1 MRRYMNWALV
11 LSLVLIAGGA
21 NRPEGTER
29 RAAAGA
35 TSSVEDLMALL
46 PALDMVAVIDM
57 PRAMRELL
65 PRLKTIDIGGISKLA
80 KEIEEFTRMAG
91 IDATKINAAVAGV
104 KIEGLSAKGG
114 ALVMEGIDIDPKRVE
129 TAVTA
134 EHWEFQKIDQPGS
147 SLYRVARIKQSEAGS
162 QSGEQKSE
170 EVYFALLGP
179 QRAVAG
185 DLATVKDVARAQAAR
200 SAETNATQRA
210 ALKETRSSGLIRF
223 ALCLPE
229 GLRQMLDSQGELFQQ
244 LAAVKVILG
253 TLDMSGDQSA
263 QLDARLRTNSKEE
276 AAQLAT
282 GLKSLVT
289 LGKSFLGGDQ
299 NAKTQI
305 IGQLLDQVQIAPQA
319 GDVSLTLL
327 MPKALLDQWAK
338 KN

>member
-1 MRRYMNWALV
+1 RYINWALV
-11 LSLVLIAGGA
+11 LGLVLIGSGA

-29 RAAAGA
+29 PAAAGA
-35 TSSVEDLMALL
+35 RSSVEDLMALL

-91 IDATKINAAVAGV
+91 IDATKSNAAVAGV
-104 KIEGLSAKGG
+104 KIEGLSAKAG

-147 SLYRVARIKQSEAGS
+147 FLYRVARIKQSEAGS

-185 DLATVKDVARAQAAR
+185 DLATV
-200 SAETNATQRA
+200 
-210 ALKETRSSGLIRF
+210 
-223 ALCLPE
+223 
-229 GLRQMLDSQGELFQQ
+229 
-244 LAAVKVILG
+244 
-253 TLDMSGDQSA
+253 
-263 QLDARLRTNSKEE
+263 
-276 AAQLAT
+276 
-282 GLKSLVT
+282 
-289 LGKSFLGGDQ
+289 
-299 NAKTQI
+299 
-305 IGQLLDQVQIAPQA
+305 
-319 GDVSLTLL
+319 
-327 MPKALLDQWAK
+327 
-338 KN
+338 